1 MSPQWKPFNEPVH
14 VTLVRN
20 VSIALIVGAV
30 LARSLGGLKYWPF
43 ATLIALWPSLGG
55 HLVEIWYLNWLR
67 PRIYRDRPVQV
78 ATRIGVWF
86 VGGICLTL
94 AMNLTAMTFGFH
106 LVKWANLWLGGL
118 GFICIELVA
127 HLMLSLRGRPN
138 FYDGQ
143 G

>member
-1 MSPQWKPFNEPVH
+1 MPQWKPFQEPVH

-30 LARSLGGLKYWPF
+30 LARSWGGLSNWPF
-43 ATLIALWPSLGG
+43 ATLVALWPSLGG
-55 HLVEIWYLNWLR
+55 HFVEIWFLNWLR
-67 PRIYRDRPVQV
+67 PRLSSDRGAQV
-78 ATRIGVWF
+78 AARIGVWF
-86 VGGICLTL
+86 LGGLCLAL
-94 AMNLTAMTFGFH
+94 AMNLTAMTFGYRLFQ
-106 LVKWANLWLGGL
+106 WTNLWLGGL

-127 HLMLSLRGRPN
+127 HLMLRLRGRPN